1 MLKLA
6 YCDFIADRIKTAL
19 KREIGAPLTHISQVG
34 AIQSD
39 LDPDGGWFVSP
50 KKTIVVHDTN
60 GKAYSVTVEE
70 QPDLDIFFE
79 DVDQK
84 TLDNEFV

>member
-1 MLKLA
+1 MKLA
-6 YCDFIADRIKTAL
+6 YCDRIAAAIREALTKSDPIGIIGPVGPIK
-19 KREIGAPLTHISQVG
+19 
-34 AIQSD
+34 SD
-39 LDPDGGWFVSP
+39 LHPIDGYFLSP
-50 KKTIVVHDTN
+50 KKTMVVHDTN
-60 GKAYSVTVEE
+60 GKAYTVTVEE